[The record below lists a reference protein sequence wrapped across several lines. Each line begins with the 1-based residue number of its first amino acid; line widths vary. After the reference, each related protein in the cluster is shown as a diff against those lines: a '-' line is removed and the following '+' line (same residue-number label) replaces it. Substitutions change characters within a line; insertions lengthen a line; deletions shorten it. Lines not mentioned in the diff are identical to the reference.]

1 MSPSDRSGHLPWSR
15 PRVPARTLAAP
26 GNAVLMRALLVG
38 AMAAATAAS
47 MIAPRAAVRRLS
59 EIRLCIRCWHDRNDG
74 TIALLPF
81 AADDVMLPGER
92 RQLLLTT
99 MSQIRALERACNED
113 LGCFGQLLLREIA
126 EPGESLHEPLVPL
139 LQIME
144 IRNPSDPG
152 GVAGAVW
159 TEVKCAGIARL
170 DTPPSALLKDGHR
183 FLWAKASV
191 EPDEKAAGGAE
202 SLKVRALAV
211 RAAQGACLAK
221 EQQLVLRG
229 TRLREPAR
237 MANAAASRAEGS
249 LTRPSYGPGS
259 HHVRAQ
265 LNATLDNIVTARREA
280 LLQNGLDE
288 APSQSLR
295 DLQAGAVRH

>member
-99 MSQIRALERACNED
+99 MSQIRALERSIVGRFSAVIREIHPELDRPERPLLMPVTMSLFGMMNWVYMWFRDGGKITRED
-113 LGCFGQLLLREIA
+113 YAAMATTLLLE
-126 EPGESLHEPLVPL
+126 
-139 LQIME
+139 
-144 IRNPSDPG
+144 
-152 GVAGAVW
+152 GV
-159 TEVKCAGIARL
+159 K
-170 DTPPSALLKDGHR
+170 
-183 FLWAKASV
+183 
-191 EPDEKAAGGAE
+191 
-202 SLKVRALAV
+202 AV
-211 RAAQGACLAK
+211 R
-221 EQQLVLRG
+221 
-229 TRLREPAR
+229 
-237 MANAAASRAEGS
+237 
-249 LTRPSYGPGS
+249 
-259 HHVRAQ
+259 
-265 LNATLDNIVTARREA
+265 
-280 LLQNGLDE
+280 
-288 APSQSLR
+288 
-295 DLQAGAVRH
+295 